1 MPYMRMEV
9 RNQLTMLDQP
19 VAMEV
24 EPLRESHRRWLRI
37 ASADEGV
44 QMVQAEVPRHLD
56 PEQWPTS
63 VGDYVLT
70 DAETFASL
78 DDALAALR
86 ERGVDTDGFEPVW
99 KFENPF

>member
-1 MPYMRMEV
+1 MRYMRMEV

-24 EPLRESHRRWLRI
+24 EPLRDSHRRWLRI
-37 ASADEGV
+37 ASSGDGV
-44 QMVQAEVPRHLD
+44 QMVQAEVPRDLD
-56 PEQWPTS
+56 PQQWPAS
-63 VGDYVLT
+63 AGDYELA